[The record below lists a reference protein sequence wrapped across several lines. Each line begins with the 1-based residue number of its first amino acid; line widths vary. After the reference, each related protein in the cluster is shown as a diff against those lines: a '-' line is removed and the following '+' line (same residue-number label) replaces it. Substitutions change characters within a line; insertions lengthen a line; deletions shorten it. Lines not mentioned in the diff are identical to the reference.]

1 MDCFSSLTGIRTD
14 KEPYRAKSALSL
26 LEPRDLI
33 LNFDFECQYFLEVFF
48 RNEPYGVPSH
58 NDGRVPARAPAGSYS
73 ETARRFDVC
82 VENSVP
88 VASGAMARSG
98 LGKGLGALI
107 GTPAVATPKDG
118 SDAGERVH
126 QIELT
131 SIVPSTLQP
140 RKDFARDV
148 LLELIESIR
157 QHGIIQ
163 PLIVRQVGTRFEL
176 IAGERRWRAAQELG
190 LATVPAIVRTANDL
204 EVLELSLIE
213 NLQRADLNPIEEAQ
227 GYARLANEFG
237 MRQEDIALKVGRSRA
252 AVANALRLL
261 DLHPQV
267 QIWLAQNLVSV
278 GHAKVLLALKAPE
291 EQLLAAETV
300 LRRNATVRSTER
312 MVARLLGIG
321 RGRRK
326 PRRAAGDSS
335 ATATAVED
343 LQNRLQ
349 QHLAT
354 HVTIH
359 HGEKRGRIEIE
370 YLRNR
375 RSSADYY
382 CSWPAGRRVTRV
394 MNCRG
399 VRRGGRQS
407 KWIKAFQ
414 KTDPAGA
421 ERDGRGANDR
431 ASESKY
437 AKGPATCGGLASHVI
452 SSS

>member
-1 MDCFSSLTGIRTD
+1 
-14 KEPYRAKSALSL
+14 
-26 LEPRDLI
+26 
-33 LNFDFECQYFLEVFF
+33 
-48 RNEPYGVPSH
+48 
-58 NDGRVPARAPAGSYS
+58 
-73 ETARRFDVC
+73 
-82 VENSVP
+82 
-88 VASGAMARSG
+88 MARSG

-107 GTPAVATPKDG
+107 GTPAVATPRDG
-118 SDAGERVH
+118 SEAGERVH

-190 LATVPAIVRTANDL
+190 LATVPAIVRTASDL

-300 LRRNATVRSTER
+300 LRRNATVRSTDGWLPACLAL
-312 MVARLLGIG
+312 VADDAN
-321 RGRRK
+321 RGA
-326 PRRAAGDSS
+326 PLAIRALRQRQWRIYKIACNSIWPPTSRFTMEKSG
-335 ATATAVED
+335 
-343 LQNRLQ
+343 
-349 QHLAT
+349 
-354 HVTIH
+354 
-359 HGEKRGRIEIE
+359 GES
-370 YLRNR
+370 
-375 RSSADYY
+375 RSSTTEPTISSGLLLPLG
-382 CSWPAGRRVTRV
+382 CRRQTKGLE
-394 MNCRG
+394 C
-399 VRRGGRQS
+399 
-407 KWIKAFQ
+407 WI
-414 KTDPAGA
+414 
-421 ERDGRGANDR
+421 RGAI
-431 ASESKY
+431 E
-437 AKGPATCGGLASHVI
+437 
-452 SSS
+452 